1 MKVMNSAV
9 TTLWRIVRK
18 TPAID
23 AKSLARAVEAAA
35 GEADDFRTRL
45 LIRDSVRAIQSHW
58 GEQQLQNWISGSPS
72 GKRIQSIC
80 DVMSREAPDEHG
92 FPSLKRR
99 IVDAIDPKDVLD
111 FLRDLSRKVL
121 KPTRLIIGGSIAL
134 IMSGHLQRPTEDMD
148 LVDEVP

>member
-35 GEADDFRTRL
+35 DGADDFRTRL
-45 LIRDSVRAIQSHW
+45 LIRDSVRAIESHW
-58 GEQQLQNWISGSPS
+58 GEKALHNWIARSPF
-72 GKRIQSIC
+72 GEQIQSIC
-80 DVMSREAPDEHG
+80 ETVSREALDEEG

-99 IVDAIDPKDVLD
+99 IVD
-111 FLRDLSRKVL
+111 
-121 KPTRLIIGGSIAL
+121 
-134 IMSGHLQRPTEDMD
+134 
-148 LVDEVP
+148 